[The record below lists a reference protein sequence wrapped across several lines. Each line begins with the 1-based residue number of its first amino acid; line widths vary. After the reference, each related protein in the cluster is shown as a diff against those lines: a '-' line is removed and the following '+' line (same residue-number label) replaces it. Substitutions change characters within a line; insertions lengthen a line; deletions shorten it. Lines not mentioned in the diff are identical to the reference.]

1 MKIDQQKPPYH
12 KLALLFFE
20 RTGLV
25 VIMFATLIAA
35 GQEVLHMIEAGKVT
49 LGDLLLLF
57 IYLEV
62 LAMIGLYFE
71 SGKLPVRFPIYIG
84 IIALARYLVLDMKSL
99 DEWRIIA
106 VAAAILVL
114 ALAVLVL
121 RYGHTR
127 FPYPRMQRK
136 KPEADSPNRPD

>member
-1 MKIDQQKPPYH
+1 MSTDHRKREYH

-20 RTGLV
+20 RIGLV
-25 VIMFATLIAA
+25 VIMLATLIAA
-35 GQEVLHMIEAGKVT
+35 SQEILHMLEAGKVT

-62 LAMIGLYFE
+62 LAMIGIYFD
-71 SGKLPVRFPIYIG
+71 SGQLPVRFPIYIG

-99 DEWRIIA
+99 EEWRILAI
-106 VAAAILVL
+106 AAAILVL

-127 FPYPRMQRK
+127 FPYPRMRRK
-136 KPEADSPNRPD
+136 KPGPTSEEP